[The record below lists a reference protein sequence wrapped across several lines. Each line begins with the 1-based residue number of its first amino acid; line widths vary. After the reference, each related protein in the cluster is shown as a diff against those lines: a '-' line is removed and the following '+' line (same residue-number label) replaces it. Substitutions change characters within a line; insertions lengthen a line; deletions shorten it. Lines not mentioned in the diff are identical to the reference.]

1 MAIEGKFG
9 VVKRRYGLDRILC
22 RLPETSMT
30 SIAVGF
36 FAVNLERKLRLL
48 FAPDE
53 QWSLDYDFDLGE
65 LILFDAIEEG

>member
-9 VVKRRYGLDRILC
+9 VVKRRYGMDRILC

-30 SIAVGF
+30 SIAMGF
-36 FAVNLERKLRLL
+36 FAANLERKLRLL

-65 LILFDAIEEG
+65 LILFDAVEEG

>member
-1 MAIEGKFG
+1 
-9 VVKRRYGLDRILC
+9 
-22 RLPETSMT
+22 MT